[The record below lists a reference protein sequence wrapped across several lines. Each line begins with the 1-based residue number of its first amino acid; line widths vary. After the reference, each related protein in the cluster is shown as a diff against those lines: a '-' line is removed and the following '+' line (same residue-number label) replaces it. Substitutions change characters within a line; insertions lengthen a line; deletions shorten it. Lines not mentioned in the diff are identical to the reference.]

1 MAGLGAACG
10 DLYAD
15 PIVRASGGSSQ
26 DPSPVQPS
34 PPSSR
39 PSLAQQDPRNS
50 CPSQNVVEGTPC
62 ASVGA
67 TCEQGS
73 SPDTRCNT
81 TLECVPNLTFGTI
94 WTARP
99 SMLCATYECPKGA
112 SAPIDG
118 TPCDV
123 PTSDA
128 GPPSVSDELVCAMT
142 DAVCACTTGVDAKHA
157 HPRKWVCVKPAGYCP
172 ATRPLV
178 GAPCANNGTQ
188 CDYGSC
194 NFKRGMRMECKQN
207 TWGSASVTCN

>member
-1 MAGLGAACG
+1 M
-10 DLYAD
+10 
-15 PIVRASGGSSQ
+15 
-26 DPSPVQPS
+26 
-34 PPSSR
+34 
-39 PSLAQQDPRNS
+39 
-50 CPSQNVVEGTPC
+50 CPQQNVVEGGPC

-67 TCEQGS
+67 ICEQGS

-81 TLECVPNLTFGTI
+81 TLECVPQAGFGTI

-99 SMLCATYECPKGA
+99 SLPCATYECPKGE

-118 TPCDV
+118 TPCNV

-128 GPPSVSDELVCAMT
+128 GAPSASDELVCPMT

-157 HPRKWVCVKPAGYCP
+157 HARTWVCVKPAGYCP

-178 GAPCANNGTQ
+178 GAPCTSSGSQ

-194 NFKRGMRMECKQN
+194 NFKRGMRMECKDN
-207 TWGSASVTCN
+207 AWGSASVTCS